1 MINRVLIRA
10 KVVQMLYAYMVSKDA
25 MTLTTAKKELTK
37 SLDKSYE
44 LYNALLKLMIEL
56 TDVQDLRLDE
66 AKHKFLPTEE
76 DLNPNMRFV
85 ENEFVKRLRADQTLA
100 DFVDDKKINWR
111 DDELF
116 VRLLLDKILR
126 SEEYQEYMEM
136 PKTSLVR
143 DGEVWYQLMK
153 KVVLP
158 DENLLEHLQSMS
170 VYYTDD
176 DLQIMGQFVMKTIRR
191 FEDEEAQPI
200 LPQYK
205 NDDDSKFGEQ
215 LFSKAVAEMEE
226 NNSYIDQF
234 VKTEKWD
241 VERIALM
248 DRVVMCT
255 ALTEIRN
262 YPSIPVN
269 VSLNE
274 YIELAKDY
282 STPRSGQF
290 VNGILNA
297 VVNKLRADKVI
308 IKLEFNL

>member
-10 KVVQMLYAYMVSKDA
+10 KVVQMLYAYMVSKDS

-37 SLDKSYE
+37 SLDKLYE

-297 VVNKLRADKVI
+297 MVNKLRADKVI
-308 IKLEFNL
+308 IK

>member
-10 KVVQMLYAYMVSKDA
+10 KVVQMLYAYMVSKDS
-25 MTLTTAKKELTK
+25 MTLTTAKKELKK

-158 DENLLEHLQSMS
+158 DENLLDHLQSMS

-282 STPRSGQF
+282 STSRSGQF

-308 IKLEFNL
+308 IK

>member
-215 LFSKAVAEMEE
+215 LFSKAMAEMDE

-308 IKLEFNL
+308 IK

>member
-10 KVVQMLYAYMVSKDA
+10 KVVQMLYAYMVSKDS

-85 ENEFVKRLRADQTLA
+85 ENEFVKRLGADQTLA

-176 DLQIMGQFVMKTIRR
+176 DLQIIGQFVMKTIRR

-308 IKLEFNL
+308 IK

>member
-10 KVVQMLYAYMVSKDA
+10 KVVQMLYAYMVSKDS

-234 VKTEKWD
+234 VKIEKWD

-308 IKLEFNL
+308 IK

>member
-10 KVVQMLYAYMVSKDA
+10 KVVQMLYAYMVSKDS

-215 LFSKAVAEMEE
+215 LFSKAVGEMEE

-308 IKLEFNL
+308 IK

>member
-10 KVVQMLYAYMVSKDA
+10 KVVQMLYAYMVSKGA

-308 IKLEFNL
+308 IK

>member
-10 KVVQMLYAYMVSKDA
+10 KVVQMLYAYMVSKDS

-297 VVNKLRADKVI
+297 VVNKLRAEKVI
-308 IKLEFNL
+308 IK

>member
-10 KVVQMLYAYMVSKDA
+10 KVVQMLYAYMVSKDS

-85 ENEFVKRLRADQTLA
+85 ENEFVKRLRGDQTLA

-308 IKLEFNL
+308 IK

>member
-1 MINRVLIRA
+1 
-10 KVVQMLYAYMVSKDA
+10 MLYAYMVSKDS

-308 IKLEFNL
+308 IK

>member
-1 MINRVLIRA
+1 
-10 KVVQMLYAYMVSKDA
+10 MLYAYMVSKGA

-176 DLQIMGQFVMKTIRR
+176 DLQIIGQFVMKTIRR

-308 IKLEFNL
+308 IK

>member
-10 KVVQMLYAYMVSKDA
+10 KVVQMLYAYMVSKDS

-85 ENEFVKRLRADQTLA
+85 ENEFVKRIRADQTLA

-308 IKLEFNL
+308 IK

>member
-1 MINRVLIRA
+1 
-10 KVVQMLYAYMVSKDA
+10 MLYAYMVSKDS

-215 LFSKAVAEMEE
+215 LFSKAVAEMDE

-308 IKLEFNL
+308 IK

>member
-10 KVVQMLYAYMVSKDA
+10 KVVQMLYAYMVSKDS

-176 DLQIMGQFVMKTIRR
+176 DLQIIVQFVMKTIRR

-308 IKLEFNL
+308 IK

>member
-10 KVVQMLYAYMVSKDA
+10 KVVQMLYAYMVSKDS

-176 DLQIMGQFVMKTIRR
+176 DLQIIGQFVMKTIRR

-248 DRVVMCT
+248 DRVEMCT

-308 IKLEFNL
+308 IK

>member
-10 KVVQMLYAYMVSKDA
+10 KVVQMLYAYMVSKDS

-56 TDVQDLRLDE
+56 TDVQNLRLDE

-308 IKLEFNL
+308 IK

>member
-10 KVVQMLYAYMVSKDA
+10 KVVQMLYAYMVSKDS

-200 LPQYK
+200 LHQYK

-215 LFSKAVAEMEE
+215 LFSKAVAEMDE

-308 IKLEFNL
+308 IK

>member
-10 KVVQMLYAYMVSKDA
+10 KVVQMLYAYMVSKDS

-136 PKTSLVR
+136 PNTSLVR

-308 IKLEFNL
+308 IK

>member
-1 MINRVLIRA
+1 M
-10 KVVQMLYAYMVSKDA
+10 
-25 MTLTTAKKELTK
+25 TK

-191 FEDEEAQPI
+191 FEDEESEPV

-308 IKLEFNL
+308 IK

>member
-241 VERIALM
+241 VDRIALM

-308 IKLEFNL
+308 IK

>member
-10 KVVQMLYAYMVSKDA
+10 KVVQMLYAYMVSKDS

-56 TDVQDLRLDE
+56 TDVQDMRLDE

-308 IKLEFNL
+308 IK

>member
-56 TDVQDLRLDE
+56 TDVQDVRLDE

-176 DLQIMGQFVMKTIRR
+176 DLQIIGQFVMKTIRR

-308 IKLEFNL
+308 IK

>member
-10 KVVQMLYAYMVSKDA
+10 KVVQMLYAYMVSKDS

-116 VRLLLDKILR
+116 VRLLLDNILR

-205 NDDDSKFGEQ
+205 NDDDRKFGEQ

-308 IKLEFNL
+308 IK

>member
-10 KVVQMLYAYMVSKDA
+10 KVVQMLYAYMVSKDS

-158 DENLLEHLQSMS
+158 DENLLEHLQSIS

-308 IKLEFNL
+308 IK

>member
-136 PKTSLVR
+136 PKTSLGR

-191 FEDEEAQPI
+191 FEDEEEQPI

-308 IKLEFNL
+308 IK

>member
-85 ENEFVKRLRADQTLA
+85 ENEFVKRRRADQTLA

-176 DLQIMGQFVMKTIRR
+176 DLQIIGQFVMKTIRR

-308 IKLEFNL
+308 IK

>member
-10 KVVQMLYAYMVSKDA
+10 KVVQMLYAYMVSKDS

-136 PKTSLVR
+136 PQTSLVR

-308 IKLEFNL
+308 IK

>member
-10 KVVQMLYAYMVSKDA
+10 KVVQMLYAYMVSKDS

-116 VRLLLDKILR
+116 VCLLLDKILR

-308 IKLEFNL
+308 IK

>member
-10 KVVQMLYAYMVSKDA
+10 KVVQMLYAYMVSKDS

-176 DLQIMGQFVMKTIRR
+176 DLQIIGQFVMKTIRR

-297 VVNKLRADKVI
+297 VVNKLRADKEI
-308 IKLEFNL
+308 NK

>member
-10 KVVQMLYAYMVSKDA
+10 KVVQMLYAYMVSKDS
-25 MTLTTAKKELTK
+25 MTLTTAKKELAK
-37 SLDKSYE
+37 SLDKSYV

-308 IKLEFNL
+308 IK

>member
-10 KVVQMLYAYMVSKDA
+10 KVVQMLYAYIVSKDS

-308 IKLEFNL
+308 IK

>member
-10 KVVQMLYAYMVSKDA
+10 KVVQMLYAYMVSKDS

-153 KVVLP
+153 KVVLT

-308 IKLEFNL
+308 IK

>member
-10 KVVQMLYAYMVSKDA
+10 KVVQMLYAYKVSKDA

-308 IKLEFNL
+308 IK

>member
-10 KVVQMLYAYMVSKDA
+10 KVVQMLYAYMVSKDS

-136 PKTSLVR
+136 PKTSLMR

-215 LFSKAVAEMEE
+215 LFSKAVAEMDE

-308 IKLEFNL
+308 IK

>member
-1 MINRVLIRA
+1 MINRVLIRV
-10 KVVQMLYAYMVSKDA
+10 KVVQMLYAYMVSKDT
-25 MTLTTAKKELTK
+25 MTLAQAKKELKK

-44 LYNALLKLMIEL
+44 LYNALLKLIIEL

-76 DLNPNMRFV
+76 DMNPNMRFV
-85 ENEFVKRLRADQTLA
+85 ENEFVKKLREDQTLSE
-100 DFVDDKKINWR
+100 FVEDKKINWR

-126 SEEYQEYMEM
+126 SEDYQEYMEM

-143 DGEVWYQLMK
+143 DGEVWYQLLK
-153 KVVLP
+153 KVVFT

-170 VYYTDD
+170 VFYTDD
-176 DLQIMGQFVMKTIRR
+176 DLNIMGQFVLKTIRR
-191 FEDEEAQPI
+191 FEDGEASPI
-200 LPQYK
+200 FPQFK
-205 NDDDSKFGEQ
+205 DDEDSKFGEQ
-215 LFSKAVAEMEE
+215 LFLKVVAEMEE
-226 NNSYIDQF
+226 NNSYIDKF

-241 VERIALM
+241 TDRIAMM
-248 DRVVMCT
+248 DRLVMCT
-255 ALTEIRN
+255 ALTEMRN
-262 YPSIPVN
+262 FPSIPVN

-290 VNGILNA
+290 VNGILNS
-297 VVNKLRADKVI
+297 VVNQMRADKVI
-308 IKLEFNL
+308 IK

>member
-10 KVVQMLYAYMVSKDA
+10 KVVQMLYAYMVSKDS

-136 PKTSLVR
+136 PQTSLVR

-153 KVVLP
+153 KEVLP

-308 IKLEFNL
+308 IK

>member
-308 IKLEFNL
+308 IK

>member
-170 VYYTDD
+170 VYNTDD

-215 LFSKAVAEMEE
+215 LFSKAVAEMDE

-308 IKLEFNL
+308 IK

>member
-10 KVVQMLYAYMVSKDA
+10 KVVQMLYAYMVSKDS

-85 ENEFVKRLRADQTLA
+85 ENEFVKRLRVDQTLA

-176 DLQIMGQFVMKTIRR
+176 DLQIMGQFVIKTIRR

-308 IKLEFNL
+308 IK

>member
-191 FEDEEAQPI
+191 FEDEEAQLI

-308 IKLEFNL
+308 IK